1 MPTTDNTDALARQH
15 LIDPEICIRCNT
27 CEDTCPVDA
36 ITHDSRNYVVRFDL
50 CNGCNDCI
58 SPCPTGAI
66 DNWRQVRISR
76 AWSVE
81 DQFGWDALPAE
92 QAFSADEMG
101 SPIPSDVLRIADEAT
116 AGQGGP
122 AVAPWSAAQPYTG
135 LYTAQA
141 PATATVAGNFAL
153 THADAGS
160 DIRHI
165 VLDFGTLA
173 FPVLEGQSIGIV
185 PPGADAGGR
194 PHHVRLYS
202 VASARDGERPGYSN
216 LALTVKRVV
225 EDNDGNPRHGVASN
239 YLCNLNKGDK
249 VQVTG
254 PYGATYLMPNH
265 PGTRLMMIC
274 TGTGAAPMRA
284 MTERRRR
291 LLPHKEGGEI
301 LLFFGA
307 RTRGEL
313 PYWGSLLKLPPELI
327 DVQLAFSREPNQ
339 HKEYVQDRMRAHAE
353 KVGQW
358 LRDEQTYIYI
368 CGHKRM
374 EDGVNQALADICRQN
389 GLDWALLARQ
399 MRESGRFH
407 VETY

>member
-1 MPTTDNTDALARQH
+1 MAQLESGGVLARQH
-15 LIDPEICIRCNT
+15 LIDPEVCIRCNT

-36 ITHDSRNYVVRFDL
+36 ITHDTRNYVVNFDM

-66 DNWRQVRISR
+66 DNWRQVKVSR
-76 AWSVE
+76 AWTLDE
-81 DQFGWDALPAE
+81 QLQWDALPVQEEFAE
-92 QAFSADEMG
+92 ADVGGAMPE
-101 SPIPSDVLRIADEAT
+101 DVARMTGEAS

-122 AVAPWSAAQPYTG
+122 AVAPKAAATPYTG

-141 PATATVAGNFAL
+141 PATATVAGNFRL
-153 THADAGS
+153 TGADAGS

-165 VLDFGTLA
+165 VLDFGTIA

-185 PPGADAGGR
+185 PPGTDQHGR

-202 VASARDGERPGYSN
+202 VASPRDGERPGYNN
-216 LALTVKRVV
+216 LALTIKRVT
-225 EDNDGNPRHGVASN
+225 EDNDGKPWHGVGSN
-239 YLCNLNKGDK
+239 YMCDLQRGDQ

-254 PYGATYLMPNH
+254 PYGTTYLMPDQ
-265 PGTRLMMIC
+265 PGTKLLMIC
-274 TGTGAAPMRA
+274 TGTGSAPMRA

-291 LLPHKEGGEI
+291 RMAQKEGGEI

-307 RTRGEL
+307 RTRDEL
-313 PYWGSLLKLPPELI
+313 PYWGPLMKLPPELI
-327 DVQLAFSREPNQ
+327 DVQLAFSREQ
-339 HKEYVQDRMRAHAE
+339 GRRKEYVQDRIRAEAA
-353 KVGQW
+353 KVAAW
-358 LRDEQTYIYI
+358 LRDDATHIYV

-374 EDGVNQALADICRQN
+374 EEGVQAALSDVCRQH
-389 GLDWALLARQ
+389 GLDWHVLLPRLRDA
-399 MRESGRFH
+399 GRFH